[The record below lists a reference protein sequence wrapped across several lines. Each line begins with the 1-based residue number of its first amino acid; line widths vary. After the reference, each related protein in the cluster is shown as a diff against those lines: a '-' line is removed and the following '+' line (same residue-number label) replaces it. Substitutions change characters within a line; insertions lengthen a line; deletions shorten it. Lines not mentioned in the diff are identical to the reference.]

1 MKKKGSL
8 FIGAYSG
15 IKVYIHWTFLIL
27 IGWIL
32 ISYLQAGKDLTGAL
46 GGVVFILLLFLCV
59 VLHEFGHALT
69 AKRYGIKTHDI
80 SLYPIGGIAS
90 LEKLPEKPGQE
101 LLVALAGPL
110 VNMVIAIILWIYL
123 SSTGRFPG
131 SEQMSSAD
139 YWQNMPMVN
148 KLYFANITLAVF
160 NLIPAF
166 PMDGGRVLRAL
177 LAFKMDR
184 TKATRIAA
192 GVGQG
197 LAVVFVFLGFFYN
210 FMLVFIGLFIYLGA
224 GSEAL
229 QETVKNALSTF
240 FVRDAMMTRF
250 SSVSPSDSLDSVSN
264 LVLEGQDKEFLVAD
278 LNQIHG
284 VLTSSELIK
293 GLSQYGKNA
302 TVDQVMR
309 QDYITLPPSM
319 PLQEAYEKLSLSA
332 CPVAPVVEGQQL
344 LGLLDKENIHELMMI
359 RQKLA

>member
-8 FIGAYSG
+8 FIGSYSG

-32 ISYLQAGKDLTGAL
+32 MSHFQAGKDLGGAL
-46 GGVVFILLLFLCV
+46 SGVAFILLLFLCV

-69 AKRYGIKTHDI
+69 AKRFGIKTHDI

-101 LLVALAGPL
+101 LLVALAGPM
-110 VNMVIAIILWIYL
+110 VNMVIAIFLWIYL
-123 SSTGRFPG
+123 TSVGGFPG
-131 SEQMSSAD
+131 SEEVSSAE

-148 KLYFANITLAVF
+148 KLFIANITLAVF

-192 GVGQG
+192 GIGQG
-197 LAVVFVFLGFFYN
+197 LAVLFVFLGFFYN

-224 GSEAL
+224 GGEAL
-229 QETVKNALSTF
+229 QETVKNAMSHF
-240 FVRDAMMTRF
+240 IVRDAMMTRF
-250 SSVSPSDSLDSVSN
+250 TPVAPSDSLDSVSK
-264 LVLEGQDKEFLVAD
+264 LVLESQDKVFLVAD
-278 LNQIHG
+278 QTQIHG
-284 VLTSSELIK
+284 VLTSNELIK
-293 GLSQYGKNA
+293 GLSQFGTNA
-302 TVDQVMR
+302 SVAQVMR
-309 QDYITLPPSM
+309 QDYLTLTSSM
-319 PLQEAYEKLSLSA
+319 PLQEAYEKLSLSP
-332 CPVAPVVEGQQL
+332 CQVAPVVDGQQL
-344 LGLLDKENIHELMMI
+344 LGILDKENIHELLMI